1 MTFNIFSSSFRTR
14 TGKHC
19 FFFFVLTCA
28 SVYVHAQ
35 NVNDLPSLNSIR
47 TPNSPAFSILG
58 VQPTSVERPN
68 TPADIAVALDN
79 ATEGFKKFPQ
89 NFSLEFA
96 PYWMTKKPQSVTWQA
111 DTVRTVEQSLFRTFS
126 VSAAT
131 ITKEQNDKEL
141 RGLSYGF
148 RTLLLS
154 GKTSSSSIKRIRE
167 IEKELDTLAR
177 HYSELALAEEAALRN
192 ELRKRLKEDSTQEAK
207 NNTLKW
213 FNGER
218 TRINNEKTKR
228 INEEAANAEGEKEEF
243 APQREG
249 FIVELAF
256 AGAYRNDTI
265 HTSSLRK
272 GGYAFWLTPSYVKDD
287 YSLVGVYRN
296 LKDSLS
302 NRSTEFGFRFI
313 YTQSRYALSIEYLK
327 GHYQSE
333 TSLPDRERFSV
344 LFEYMLDK
352 NLWLNISLGDDNKNI
367 QSDNS
372 IFSSIGLKYNFSR
385 KRYAF

>member
-1 MTFNIFSSSFRTR
+1 MTFNIFSCNFRLPA
-14 TGKHC
+14 GKH
-19 FFFFVLTCA
+19 FFLLLLTCA

-35 NVNDLPSLNSIR
+35 ETKDLPSLNSIR

-96 PYWMTKKPQSVTWQA
+96 PYWMTKKPKSVTWQA
-111 DTVRTVEQSLFRTFS
+111 DTMRTVGQSLFSTFS

-131 ITKEQNDKEL
+131 ITKEFEDKEL

-148 RTLLLS
+148 RTLLFS
-154 GKTSSSSIKRIRE
+154 GKTSKKSIQRIRE

-177 HYSELALAEEAALRN
+177 HYSDMALAEEAALRN

-213 FNGER
+213 FNAER

-228 INEEAANAEGEKEEF
+228 INEEAANAEGEQEEF

-249 FIVELAF
+249 FIVELAY

-265 HTSSLRK
+265 NTSSLRK

-287 YSLVGVYRN
+287 YSLVGVFRH

-302 NRSTEFGFRFI
+302 NKSTEFGFRFI
-313 YTQSRYALSIEYLK
+313 YTQSRYALSVEYLK

-333 TSLPDRERFSV
+333 TALPDRERFSV
-344 LFEYMLDK
+344 LFEYLLDK

-367 QSDNS
+367 QSNNS

-385 KRYAF
+385 KRYSF